1 MDGFRRE
8 LGVTENE
15 ALDLIGRSVTIA
27 KQAREQ
33 YTPRKVCIYLIV
45 GKFGRHFIIFWLIAA
60 HHIIF

>member
-8 LGVTENE
+8 LGVTEDE

-33 YTPRKVCIYLIV
+33 YTPRKVCTVLL
-45 GKFGRHFIIFWLIAA
+45 RENLADIFVKL
-60 HHIIF
+60 